1 VSGPPEEVALDHMEC
16 ASSSPSDPP
25 EPTGDIESEP
35 RQRWRPKEELLR
47 ALEEARRDLK
57 PGEEAL
63 YWDWTKTRDSAPEAE
78 DMRPSGEGEVLVSD
92 KEAAAAYVAPKQV
105 APAVAPRASTKS
117 RIRVRPDVDPRRQ
130 PTVRNA
136 RDVRQSLP
144 RDGGAATY
152 AKHRVA
158 SALHRR
164 SSPSGSLRLK
174 KPAHPHPSDDETTTP
189 AAPGVLLSAP
199 LELDPPM
206 LGPERRRRVAWAFF
220 FGMVTGV
227 IVFFWL
233 RVPNDLGRGPA
244 SFGPASPAS
253 APLLRY
259 GPAHQP
265 APAVIPPDAALAER
279 SVEDPLPG
287 DVRHSLPGDVR
298 QSLPGDVRH
307 SASGAATESRPDVAG
322 PGSVGTSNTVSATRG
337 SGRPRPAGT
346 GAGHGTSAPSG
357 KAPSGAAPAATAPEP
372 AEFLIRKKGSQS
384 P

>member
-1 VSGPPEEVALDHMEC
+1 MSGPPEDVVSEHMEC
-16 ASSSPSDPP
+16 VSTGGGDPP
-25 EPTGDIESEP
+25 EPLDDIESEP
-35 RQRWRPKEELLR
+35 RQRWKPKEELLR

-57 PGEEAL
+57 PGEAAL

-136 RDVRQSLP
+136 RDGRQSLP
-144 RDGGAATY
+144 REGAAAPY
-152 AKHRVA
+152 SKHRGVA
-158 SALHRR
+158 AFHRR

-174 KPAHPHPSDDETTTP
+174 KPAHPLPIDDETTTP
-189 AAPGVLLSAP
+189 AAPQVLISAP
-199 LELDPPM
+199 LELDAPM
-206 LGPERRRRVAWAFF
+206 LGQERRRRVAWAFF

-233 RVPNDLGRGPA
+233 RVPNDFGRGPA
-244 SFGPASPAS
+244 TVGPASPAS
-253 APLLRY
+253 APLLLY
-259 GPAHQP
+259 APAHRP
-265 APAVIPPDAALAER
+265 APAVIPPDAALPER
-279 SVEDPLPG
+279 PVEEPLPA
-287 DVRHSLPGDVR
+287 DVRR
-298 QSLPGDVRH
+298 
-307 SASGAATESRPDVAG
+307 SASGAATESRPDEAA
-322 PGSVGTSNTVSATRG
+322 PGSVATPNTGSAPKG
-337 SGRPRPAGT
+337 SGGPGQSRQPGT

-357 KAPSGAAPAATAPEP
+357 KASSGAAPAPAAPKP
-372 AEFLIRKKGSQS
+372 AEFLIRQKGSQS